1 MATNLE
7 MQAINLV
14 NEEIMG
20 PEVTDEQKYNNL
32 LETRKDRK
40 AVSIFH
46 CNQLIC
52 SNSGRISI

>member
-20 PEVTDEQKYNNL
+20 PEVTDEEKYNEL

-40 AVSIFH
+40 AVSYF
-46 CNQLIC
+46 
-52 SNSGRISI
+52 IS

>member
-20 PEVTDEQKYNNL
+20 PEVTDEAKYAEL
-32 LETRKDRK
+32 LDARKHRK
-40 AVSIFH
+40 AGENLYDF
-46 CNQLIC
+46 LE
-52 SNSGRISI
+52 R

>member
-20 PEVTDEQKYNNL
+20 PEVTDEQRYEEL
-32 LETRKDRK
+32 LEGRKNRK
-40 AVSIFH
+40 AGEFLFDFLERQIKD
-46 CNQLIC
+46 
-52 SNSGRISI
+52 